1 MINDLVL
8 RLVVTAVFCVAI
20 AGYSYLLV
28 AQHGRLSG
36 TVNYLLHLVML
47 IAMVVMAWSARTNI
61 PAAALTVF
69 FLIAGI
75 WFLGVLAALASGIR
89 ERLANGYHAVMM
101 AATALM
107 FAVMGGDLLASQSDH
122 SEVHD
127 VHASAMHPLSAM
139 EMSSTDMSSHAI
151 EPAWITAI
159 GWIATLGFAVAALY
173 CLFRLFAERRTSR
186 VPHDAS
192 PAQEGLLCQ
201 ACMAAGMAIMFA
213 VML

>member
-75 WFLGVLAALASGIR
+75 WFLGVLAALAAWHPGTSCK
-89 ERLANGYHAVMM
+89 RLPRRDDGSDGVD
-101 AATALM
+101 
-107 FAVMGGDLLASQSDH
+107 VRGDGRRS
-122 SEVHD
+122 
-127 VHASAMHPLSAM
+127 
-139 EMSSTDMSSHAI
+139 
-151 EPAWITAI
+151 I
-159 GWIATLGFAVAALY
+159 G
-173 CLFRLFAERRTSR
+173 
-186 VPHDAS
+186 
-192 PAQEGLLCQ
+192 
-201 ACMAAGMAIMFA
+201 
-213 VML
+213 